1 MQPTQW
7 RALPTIGLNRC
18 PAMMHIIANQFTL
31 TEFLLDSLHPAQR
44 ADVLVHPKRIK
55 VIGYS
60 ILKAMAAWSP
70 FPLPGFRPFPQAYLQ
85 ALAAIPADA
94 PVLIFGIENIKDLRI
109 IRKYLRTRRV
119 AVFTWNPVIDY
130 QQSHKVRRLHIQQ
143 LKGLGF
149 HVFTFDPGDAQQY
162 GLTLTQQVYRY
173 VDTFRQ
179 ALPEQ
184 WDIYFLGQDKNRF
197 PTLRALGEWWQGFGL
212 RTKLRMVP
220 EPGKTYPQTAAI
232 EVLPHSIDYPANIEA
247 INRARCLLEITQ
259 ANQSGLTV
267 RCLEALFFDKKLITN
282 NTSVRALPF
291 YNPARFFVLEQDDP
305 ATIAAFLAAPLPA
318 LPPGA
323 LDPYDFSHWV
333 KQFETLSAA

>member
-7 RALPTIGLNRC
+7 RALPTIRLNRC

-31 TEFLLDSLHPAQR
+31 TEFLLDSLDPAQR

-55 VIGYS
+55 VLGYS

-70 FPLPGFRPFPQAYLQ
+70 FPLPGFRPFPQTYLQ

-130 QQSHKVRRLHIQQ
+130 QQNHKVRRLHIQQ

-149 HVFTFDPGDAQQY
+149 HVFTFDPEDARQY
-162 GLTLTQQVYRY
+162 GLTLTKQVYRY
-173 VDTFRQ
+173 VDTYRQ
-179 ALPEQ
+179 ALPEK

-197 PTLRALGEWWQGFGL
+197 PALRKLGEQWHSLGL
-212 RTKLRMVP
+212 RTSLRMLR
-220 EPGKTYPQTAAI
+220 EPGRSYPSTAVI
-232 EVLPHSIDYPANIEA
+232 EGLPQSIDYPTNIDT
-247 INRARCLLEITQ
+247 INRSRCLLEITQ
-259 ANQSGLTV
+259 AN
-267 RCLEALFFDKKLITN
+267 
-282 NTSVRALPF
+282 
-291 YNPARFFVLEQDDP
+291 
-305 ATIAAFLAAPLPA
+305 
-318 LPPGA
+318 
-323 LDPYDFSHWV
+323 
-333 KQFETLSAA
+333 

>member
-1 MQPTQW
+1 
-7 RALPTIGLNRC
+7 
-18 PAMMHIIANQFTL
+18 MMHIIANQFTL
-31 TEFLLDSLHPAQR
+31 TEFLLDSLDPAQR

-55 VIGYS
+55 VLGYS

-70 FPLPGFRPFPQAYLQ
+70 FPLPGFRPFPQTYLQ

-149 HVFTFDPGDAQQY
+149 HVFTFDPDDAKQY
-162 GLTLTQQVYRY
+162 GLRLTQQVYRY

-220 EPGKTYPQTAAI
+220 EPGRTYPQTPAI
-232 EVLPHSIDYPANIEA
+232 EVLPQSIDYPANIDA

-282 NTSVRALPF
+282 NTSV
-291 YNPARFFVLEQDDP
+291 
-305 ATIAAFLAAPLPA
+305 
-318 LPPGA
+318 
-323 LDPYDFSHWV
+323 
-333 KQFETLSAA
+333 